1 MQAALER
8 HLMCRCVIGDRRIIE
23 RFEFVNRKYRVV
35 AAVFSAF
42 LVAYA
47 FTAKAAVESVCVA
60 YPTMEIG
67 ANAPLSFPMF
77 NPALGA
83 LTDIMIKLTS
93 NDSVESIVYDPSS
106 NIPGY
111 FTDANATVP
120 LTVTGLSGVSTTTS
134 LHAGPGSGTIQP
146 NSFVVA
152 ATQSG
157 TVANSVHVQ
166 SSGFAQYIGNG
177 DRTFNLTVQQSAGI
191 YSGSY
196 SSPSAQLFFGGDA
209 SSFGTVEI
217 DYTYVA
223 VPEIGTA
230 FAGLTALSAAAMA
243 ATGMV
248 RASRRSRKTGI
259 QSANQCKPQLPNS
272 GANASCVWK

>member
-1 MQAALER
+1 M
-8 HLMCRCVIGDRRIIE
+8 
-23 RFEFVNRKYRVV
+23 NRKYRVI

-42 LVAYA
+42 LIAYVSA

-60 YPTMEIG
+60 YPTLDIG
-67 ANAPLSFPMF
+67 ADASLSFPMF
-77 NPALGA
+77 NPALGT

-93 NDSVESIVYDPSS
+93 NDTVESIVYNPSS
-106 NIPGY
+106 SLPGY
-111 FTDANATVP
+111 YTGANATVP
-120 LTVTGLSGVSTTTS
+120 VTVTGLSGVSTTTT

-157 TVANSVHVQ
+157 TVVNSEHVQ
-166 SSGFAQYIGNG
+166 SSGFAQYVGNG
-177 DRTFNLTVQQSAGI
+177 DQTFNLTVQQSAGV

-196 SSPSAQLFFGGDA
+196 SSPSTQLFFGGDA

-223 VPEIGTA
+223 VPEMGTA
-230 FAGLTALSAAAMA
+230 FSGLTALAAAA
-243 ATGMV
+243 VVATGAFRGFRKSRITGV
-248 RASRRSRKTGI
+248 RSAI
-259 QSANQCKPQLPNS
+259 QSR
-272 GANASCVWK
+272 